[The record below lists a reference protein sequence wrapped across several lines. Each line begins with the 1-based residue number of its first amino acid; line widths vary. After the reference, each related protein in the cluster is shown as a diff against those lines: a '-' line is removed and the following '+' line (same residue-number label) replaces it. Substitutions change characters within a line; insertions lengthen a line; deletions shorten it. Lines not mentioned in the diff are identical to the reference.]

1 MISPL
6 RLGTRGSPLALWQA
20 NHVAGL
26 LQAAA
31 SDRPIEFV
39 EIATAGDQVRDA
51 PLPVIGGEGVF
62 TREIQRALLENRIDV
77 AVHSLKDLPTV
88 AVEGLVLAAVPPRGP
103 VGDVLVSY
111 AHPSFDALPC
121 GAVVA
126 TSSLRRRAQ
135 VLHRRPDLRLEN
147 IRGNVGTRLA
157 KLREQRLDG
166 IILAEAGLKRL
177 GMAKV
182 ITELLN
188 PEWMLPAVGQGALGL
203 ECRADDSLTLSLVR
217 QVDDQATYAAVCA
230 ERAML
235 RGLGG
240 GCQVPIGA
248 LSTISGEDLMV
259 RGVVLSPDGSRRIEA
274 RLTERIDSAE
284 DLGRRLADHLRS
296 QGASD
301 LLAREP
307 GA

>member
-20 NHVAGL
+20 SHVAGL
-26 LQAAA
+26 LQA
-31 SDRPIEFV
+31 SVPHRPIESV
-39 EIATAGDQVRDA
+39 EIATAGDQVRDV

-62 TREIQRALLENRIDV
+62 TKEIQRALLENRIDV

-88 AVEGLVLAAVPPRGP
+88 AVDGLLLAAVPPRGP
-103 VGDVLVSY
+103 AGDVLVSLL
-111 AHPSFDALPC
+111 HPSFAALPP

-135 VLHRRPDLRLEN
+135 VLHRRPDIRLEN
-147 IRGNVGTRLA
+147 IRGNVGTRLV

-166 IILAEAGLKRL
+166 LILAEAGLKRL
-177 GMAKV
+177 GMGKV
-182 ITELLN
+182 ITELLD

-203 ECRADDSLTLSLVR
+203 ECRADDELTLSLVR
-217 QVDDQATYAAVCA
+217 RIDDRATHAAVCA

-240 GCQVPIGA
+240 GCLVPIGA
-248 LSTISGEDLMV
+248 LSTVAGDQLTL
-259 RGVVLSPDGSRRIEA
+259 RGVVLSPDGKRRIEG
-274 RLTERIDSAE
+274 RLTERLEAAE
-284 DLGRRLADHLRS
+284 DLGRELAEQLRC
-296 QGASD
+296 QGAND
-301 LLAREP
+301 LLSSSP
-307 GA
+307 FP